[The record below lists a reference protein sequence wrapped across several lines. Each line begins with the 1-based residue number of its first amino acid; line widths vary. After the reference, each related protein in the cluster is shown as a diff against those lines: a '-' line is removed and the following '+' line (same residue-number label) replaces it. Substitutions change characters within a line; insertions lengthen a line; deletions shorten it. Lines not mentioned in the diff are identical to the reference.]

1 MNNLQRQPSPVSHAL
16 RMGDADSFI
25 MDSEF
30 FQPVLRASQ
39 TPPRDHHHLRRR
51 VSHYQDMDAWVTN
64 ENMCFALWSLMSRS

>member
-39 TPPRDHHHLRRR
+39 TPPRDHHPLRRR
-51 VSHYQDMDAWVTN
+51 LHRAHHAGHPQAVPQHQ
-64 ENMCFALWSLMSRS
+64 LQRG